1 MPNFYEILG
10 VSENADD
17 SEIKKAYMKLSL
29 KYHPDRNPENVEEA
43 TKKFQEINSA
53 YEEIKDEQSRA
64 KYNHKLK
71 YGDNAVFE
79 GNEMN
84 DINQFFNMM
93 FGGRGGGFPGFPG
106 MGGGFPGMGGM
117 GGMPG
122 NIHVFH
128 MGGPGM
134 NPEFIFQQKP
144 QPILKTIDI
153 TLEHAYFGG
162 SYTIDLERNI
172 IKNGMHITE
181 IETIHVDIPKG
192 ISNKEVIVLSNRG
205 HMINENNIGDLKIS
219 VNILPHNIFKR
230 EGNDLVFLKKLS
242 LKDSLCGFLLE
253 IKHFNGKILN
263 MNNIVNPTIIKPGYK
278 KIVPNMG
285 MITNQQTG
293 NLIIDFEIEFP
304 DKLDSDKIESLKNIL

>member
-43 TKKFQEINSA
+43 TTKFQEISAA

-71 YGDNAVFE
+71 YGDSEHLFSGV
-79 GNEMN
+79 NEMN
-84 DINQFFNMM
+84 DINQIFNMM

-106 MGGGFPGMGGM
+106 MGR
-117 GGMPG
+117 GMPG

-144 QPILKTIDI
+144 HPIIKTIDI
-153 TLEHAYFGG
+153 GLEHAYFGG
-162 SYTIDLERNI
+162 SYAIDLERNVI
-172 IKNGMHITE
+172 QNGMQVTE

-192 ISNKEVIVLSNRG
+192 ISKNEVIVLSNRG
-205 HMINENNIGDLKIS
+205 HMINENIIGDVKIS
-219 VNILPHNIFKR
+219 INILPHNLFKR
-230 EGNDLVFLKKLS
+230 EGNDLVFCKKLS
-242 LKDSLCGFLLE
+242 LKESLCGFSLE
-253 IKHFNGKILN
+253 IKHLNGKMLN
-263 MNNIVNPTIIKPGYK
+263 MNNISNPTIIKPGYK

-285 MITNQQTG
+285 MITMNQQIG
-293 NLIIDFEIEFP
+293 NLIIEFEIEFP
-304 DKLDSDKIESLKNIL
+304 DKLDSDKIEALKNIL